1 VMRIVKRMSLW
12 MTATA
17 LLALGVAYP
26 AARAGAAEAKPVAVV
41 SFAGYD
47 ALKKDLGFIGE
58 ISGTPELAQAAE
70 GMLAIVTRFQ
80 GLAGLDKTKPIGAAI
95 FLSEEKKPSGYLF
108 IPVANLDKLLDVL
121 QDFVIDVEDDGEGYS
136 TFKLKNGPE
145 LTMRETKG
153 WVYISMSKELLAD
166 VAADPATLLGDLPK
180 RYDLAVQINIGNVPE
195 NLIEEAVAQM
205 RAGAEQQL
213 RRNAERGDAQAQAI
227 AEAFTE
233 TTLESITQAI
243 KDLQSYTLGLAID
256 SDTRSAYFDVQVDM
270 KDGSRLAKQLNSAVD
285 SAKPTTLPGLADAAR
300 VFNLHFN
307 SPISGEDAK
316 ILTKLID
323 DGRKPLEENLDN
335 EIPNEDERAVI
346 KKAVNTVID
355 VAKGTLEGGLINGG
369 AVVTGEGPF
378 SVVAGLHVSD
388 GKKLEA
394 MAKDLLKYA
403 AERND
408 DFPEVKFDAET
419 KSGITYH
426 TLQIPEIPNEEE
438 AENFEKFFGSDEVSV
453 GLGFGAK
460 SVVLAISAK
469 PIDAADGVVNGKPA
483 KLPPKTVPLQMQLKL
498 GPVMKLAAEQAGDK
512 EPILK
517 EIAESLEES
526 DKGHINLN
534 LTLLKNGE
542 RMRFEVEEG
551 VIAAFGKGVKA
562 AMNKAS
568 RGGR

>member
-1 VMRIVKRMSLW
+1 MMRIVKRMSLLV
-12 MTATA
+12 TAAA
-17 LLALGVAYP
+17 LLALGAVYP

-80 GLAGLDKTKPIGAAI
+80 GLAGLEKGKPIGAAV
-95 FLSEEKKPSGYLF
+95 FLSEEKKPSGYVF
-108 IPVANLDKLLDVL
+108 IPVADLDKLLDVL
-121 QDFVIDVEDDGEGYS
+121 QDFVIDVEDEGEGYS
-136 TFKLKNGPE
+136 SFKLKNGPQ

-213 RRNAERGDAQAQAI
+213 RRNAGRDEKAQAI

-243 KDLQSYTLGLAID
+243 KDLQSYTLGIAVD
-256 SDTRSAYFDVQVDM
+256 SETRSAYFDVQVDM
-270 KDGSRLAKQLNSAVD
+270 KDGSKLAKQLNSAVD
-285 SAKPTTLPGLADAAR
+285 DAKPTTFPGLADAAR
-300 VFNLHFN
+300 MFNLHFN
-307 SPISGEDAK
+307 SPINADDAK
-316 ILTKLID
+316 MLTKLID
-323 DGRKPLEENLDN
+323 DGRKPLEENLEN

-346 KKAVNTVID
+346 KKALNTVID
-355 VAKGTLEGGLINGG
+355 VTKGTLEGGLINGG
-369 AVVTGEGPF
+369 AVVTGDGPF

-403 AERND
+403 AERNN

-453 GLGFGAK
+453 GVGFGAK
-460 SVVLAISAK
+460 TVVLAIGAK
-469 PIDAADGVVNGKPA
+469 PIDTADDVVNGKPA
-483 KLPPKTVPLQMQLKL
+483 KLPPKTMPLQMQLKV

-517 EIAESLEES
+517 EIAGSLEES

-542 RMRFEVEEG
+542 RMRFEIEEG